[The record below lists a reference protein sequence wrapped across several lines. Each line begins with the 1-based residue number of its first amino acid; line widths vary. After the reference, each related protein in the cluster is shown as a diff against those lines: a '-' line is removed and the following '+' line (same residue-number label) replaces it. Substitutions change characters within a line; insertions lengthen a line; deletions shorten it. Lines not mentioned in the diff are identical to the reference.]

1 MTVTLRHLVGT
12 KEPLDITIAA
22 LLNAK
27 WVNPSGTSKPTI
39 ECISYIPSMDIEEDN
54 QTDPNIIKTSVIS
67 RTRADDE
74 PNGDDSHG
82 WITTIEIDIWSESI
96 TLLQQYE
103 DEVNRILWE
112 NRPNEVDRLKK
123 SDGVEALLAQHASAN
138 SEIER
143 FVDSEI
149 SFEFLGGD
157 ANGAN
162 GRVSSQ
168 GNLEVY
174 WFKLKT

>member
-27 WVNPSGTSKPTI
+27 WTVPSGTSKPTI
-39 ECISYIPSMDIEEDN
+39 ECISYIPSMDIEEDS

-67 RTRADDE
+67 RTRDEDD

-82 WITTIEIDIWSESI
+82 WITTVEIDIWSESI

-123 SDGVEALLAQHASAN
+123 SDGVAATLAQHTTDD
-138 SEIER
+138 SEVER
-143 FVDSEI
+143 FVDSEL

-157 ANGAN
+157 ADGFN

-168 GNLEVY
+168 AMLELL